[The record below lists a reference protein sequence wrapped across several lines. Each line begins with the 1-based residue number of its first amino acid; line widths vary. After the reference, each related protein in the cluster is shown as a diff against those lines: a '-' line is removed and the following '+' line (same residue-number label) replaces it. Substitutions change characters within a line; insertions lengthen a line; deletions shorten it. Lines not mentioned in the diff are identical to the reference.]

1 MKIRTMLLAFFA
13 VGLALSTSTLLLS
26 FWLEGKLLGVEEAQL
41 RRHHSYLLADELRQ
55 SSDDLTRFARTY
67 VVTGDPRFKRYFEEV
82 LAIRDGSLPRPDGYE
97 GIYWDLVVDRD
108 IPEPTGESPP
118 GGSPAGPASPTPAG
132 DRPSLEGRM
141 LEANFSVEEFSKLK
155 KAQNRSDE
163 LVGLENVAMNA
174 VAGRYDDGTGAFA
187 EEGSPNPQLAAELL
201 HGNRYHA
208 AKARIMEPIGEFLS
222 MVDQRTSETLR
233 DVNRTSYGIL
243 IGILITTGALVFSL
257 GLMLILLQRRLL
269 QRTAAL
275 CEAADQIMEGQ
286 LETRSHVRGPDEI
299 GQLGEAFDSMVERLA
314 DAIDEAEARTA
325 DSELQRSELEEER
338 NRSET
343 LLHNILPSVIA
354 GRLKQGEST
363 IAETY
368 PEVTV
373 LFADI
378 VGFTK
383 LSEKLGPKQIV
394 SMLNDIFQRFDKIA
408 MDVEV
413 EKIKTIGD
421 CYMVVGG
428 VPDRRSTHCQQI
440 AEFAIKALE
449 SFNEYAREFVEP
461 LQVRV
466 GIHTGT
472 VVAGVVGTQKFS
484 FDLWGDVV
492 NVASRLES
500 TGSPNRIHVS
510 DAVQVRLHDDYDFEE
525 RGDVEIK
532 GKGSIHTWFL
542 EGRKHEAD

>member
-13 VGLALSTSTLLLS
+13 VGLALSTSTLVLS
-26 FWLEGKLLGVEEAQL
+26 FWLEGELLGVEEAQL

-67 VVTGDPRFKRYFEEV
+67 VVTGDTRFKRYFEEV
-82 LAIRDGSLPRPDGYE
+82 LAIRDGTLPRPDGYE

-108 IPEPTGESPP
+108 IPEPTGDSPP
-118 GGSPAGPASPTPAG
+118 RGSASPTATG

-155 KAQNRSDE
+155 KAQNLSDE

-201 HGNRYHA
+201 HGDRYHA

-222 MVDQRTSETLR
+222 MVDHRTSETLR
-233 DVNRTSYGIL
+233 SVNRTSYGL
-243 IGILITTGALVFSL
+243 LVGILATTGTLVFSL
-257 GLMLILLQRRLL
+257 GLMLVLLQRRLL

-275 CEAADQIMEGQ
+275 CETAEQIMEGQ
-286 LETRSHVRGPDEI
+286 LETRSHIRGPDEI

-314 DAIDEAEARTA
+314 HAIDEAEARTA
-325 DSELQRSELEEER
+325 ESELQRSELEEER

-343 LLHNILPSVIA
+343 LLHNILPAVIA

-394 SMLNDIFQRFDKIA
+394 SMLNDVFQRFDKIA
-408 MDVEV
+408 MEVEV

-440 AEFAIKALE
+440 AEFAINALE

-461 LQVRV
+461 LQIRV

-492 NVASRLES
+492 NIASRLES

-542 EGRKHEAD
+542 EGRKHGAN

>member
-1 MKIRTMLLAFFA
+1 MKIRTLLLAFFA
-13 VGLALSTSTLLLS
+13 VGLALSISTLVLS
-26 FWLEGKLLGVEEAQL
+26 FWLEGELLGVEEAQL

-67 VVTGDPRFKRYFEEV
+67 AITGDLRFKRYFEEV
-82 LAIRDGSLPRPDGYE
+82 LAIRGGTIPRPVGYE

-108 IPEPTGESPP
+108 IPEPGT
-118 GGSPAGPASPTPAG
+118 GSPVPVQSAASAALSGAG
-132 DRPSLEGRM
+132 DSPSLEGRM
-141 LEANFSVEEFSKLK
+141 LAANFTVEEFSKLK
-155 KAQNRSDE
+155 KAQNLSDE

-174 VAGRYDDGTGAFA
+174 VIGRYDDGTGAFA
-187 EEGSPNPQLAAELL
+187 QEGSPNPQLAAELL
-201 HGNRYHA
+201 HGDRYHA
-208 AKARIMEPIGEFLS
+208 AKARIMEPIGEFLA
-222 MVDQRTSETLR
+222 MVDNRTARTLLE
-233 DVNRTSYGIL
+233 VNRTSYTLLVGIL
-243 IGILITTGALVFSL
+243 AITGALVFSL
-257 GLMLILLQRRLL
+257 GLMLVLLQRRLL
-269 QRTAAL
+269 RRTAAL
-275 CEAADQIMEGQ
+275 CETAEQIMEGQ
-286 LETRSHVRGPDEI
+286 LEARSHVRGQDEI
-299 GQLGEAFDSMVERLA
+299 GHLGEAFDAMVERLA
-314 DAIDEAEARTA
+314 HAIDEAQARTA
-325 DSELQRSELEEER
+325 ESESQRHELEEER
-338 NRSET
+338 TRSEK
-343 LLHNILPSVIA
+343 LLHNILPAVIA
-354 GRLKQGEST
+354 GRLKRGEST

-408 MDVEV
+408 LDVQV

-428 VPDRRSTHCQQI
+428 VPDRCATHCQQI
-440 AEFAIKALE
+440 AEFALEALE

-461 LQVRV
+461 LQVRI

-500 TGSPNRIHVS
+500 TGVPNRIHVS
-510 DAVQVRLHDDYDFEE
+510 NAVQVRLHDDYEFED

-542 EGRKHEAD
+542 EGRRHEAD